1 MNVSGT
7 LSRQPVPTYSLN
19 IAFQTAP
26 DKVDELLKVV
36 REELERTAKSGPA
49 SADLDKT
56 LEYWRKAQPEGLKN
70 NQVWLSYLQNYY
82 TWGED
87 WNTDYEK
94 LLNTVS
100 SESVKELAGKILKDG
115 NLKQVVLLPLK

>member
-1 MNVSGT
+1 M
-7 LSRQPVPTYSLN
+7 
-19 IAFQTAP
+19 
-26 DKVDELLKVV
+26 KVV